1 MPVPRDPMSDSFRTD
16 LTGFSDG
23 QARSMSRG
31 TVKTGQDIKAHTQMT
46 SMGLT
51 TQMSEKEYDPMEGI
65 ELYFDYLSK
74 LYDSFSSVKFVYSIY
89 NLNDQQIEPVQ
100 SETFYS

>member
-31 TVKTGQDIKAHTQMT
+31 TVKTGQDIKAHT
-46 SMGLT
+46 
-51 TQMSEKEYDPMEGI
+51 
-65 ELYFDYLSK
+65 
-74 LYDSFSSVKFVYSIY
+74 
-89 NLNDQQIEPVQ
+89 
-100 SETFYS
+100 